1 MPASAPSRRSAPT
14 TTAGALGWLLVT
26 LLLAGCGA
34 GTAGPPP
41 DDRSPGQTATSPVA
55 SGSPGAAGSPQPAG
69 KLLVIVEEN
78 RSTADVTAHM
88 PYLTAAAARYGSAT
102 QYHALRHPSLPNY
115 LVIAGGSLFDVTD
128 DRNPSAHPLSGPSV
142 FGQLLAA
149 GHTTK
154 TYAEAMQ
161 GNCATEN
168 QGRYA
173 VRHNPWTYFTDP
185 AERAACAKFDVPA
198 GTTTAGQLVD
208 DVKAGQLPTFSLVI
222 PDACN
227 DGHDCS
233 AATADRWLRDWL
245 PVIQSGPD
253 FADGKLTIVVT
264 WDEDDG
270 SDGNRVAFVVVNPK
284 LTGRAVD
291 SQLDHYALSATISAL
306 GGQPPLREANGAPDL
321 LHAFGLA

>member
-1 MPASAPSRRSAPT
+1 M
-14 TTAGALGWLLVT
+14 TTAGAFGWLLVI

-34 GTAGPPP
+34 GTTRTPPA
-41 DDRSPGQTATSPVA
+41 DRSPGQAATAPVM
-55 SGSPGAAGSPQPAG
+55 SGSPGASASNPQSAG

-102 QYHALRHPSLPNY
+102 QYHALAHPSLPNY
-115 LVIAGGSLFDVTD
+115 LVIAGGSLFGVTD
-128 DRNPSAHPLSGPSV
+128 DRDPSAHPLSGPSV

-161 GNCATEN
+161 GTCATEN

-185 AERAACAKFDVPA
+185 AERTACAKFDVPA
-198 GTTTAGQLVD
+198 GTTTSGPLVD

-222 PDACN
+222 PDICN

-233 AATADRWLRDWL
+233 AATADRWLQDWL
-245 PVIQSGPD
+245 PVIESGPD
-253 FADGKLTIVVT
+253 FTDGNLTIVVT